1 VAQLRHD
8 IPFGQEKD
16 STGICRTVS
25 YDISSSA
32 NQDAWYFLNLCTDG
46 LLSEAIDTA
55 QFNEFY
61 LEFAVLAAGTIF
73 VISTQLLPLR

>member
-1 VAQLRHD
+1 
-8 IPFGQEKD
+8 
-16 STGICRTVS
+16 
-25 YDISSSA
+25 
-32 NQDAWYFLNLCTDG
+32 